1 MGYLLIDTLDITK
14 ITMYEHPY
22 GYKLIYKLPYVALFG
37 LYIRLHDILISQTN
51 THYTITIKDKNSCSV
66 LSDLDTYFSQFS
78 GYVPL
83 LKHNTIQFKNHRII
97 SNLLKKYMHSNYL
110 DINILKI
117 IKNASYLHPLVYI
130 I

>member
-14 ITMYEHPY
+14 IIIDEHPY
-22 GYKLIYKLPYVALFG
+22 GYKLLYKLPYLTLFG
-37 LYIRLHDILISQTN
+37 LYIRLHDIHISQTN
-51 THYTITIKDKNSCSV
+51 TSYTITINDKKSLSV
-66 LSDLDTYFSQFS
+66 LSALDTRFSKIQ

-83 LKHNTIQFKNHRII
+83 LKQNTLLFKKHTITDA
-97 SNLLKKYMHSNYL
+97 LFKKYIHSTFL

-117 IKNASYLHPLVYI
+117 IRNASYLHPLVYI